1 MLLWE
6 GSDHAAMC
14 QSRVAVWS
22 GSSLLANYR
31 MCIEVHALIWIF
43 INLSLLIFFWGG
55 GMRKCYILNYLFIWF
70 IHAYIKVKSITIPL
84 FMFWIF
90 VRSVQNQRKCL
101 ISFCSHVAKNFP
113 VETISVKRYVIK
125 RVVAP
130 AQDLG
135 IDPAPVGKQVGY
147 IIIYVEESLND
158 HFPGDILN

>member
-1 MLLWE
+1 
-6 GSDHAAMC
+6 
-14 QSRVAVWS
+14 
-22 GSSLLANYR
+22 
-31 MCIEVHALIWIF
+31 
-43 INLSLLIFFWGG
+43 
-55 GMRKCYILNYLFIWF
+55 MRKCYILNYLFIWF
-70 IHAYIKVKSITIPL
+70 IHAYIKVKFITIPL

>member
-1 MLLWE
+1 MW
-6 GSDHAAMC
+6 
-14 QSRVAVWS
+14 
-22 GSSLLANYR
+22 
-31 MCIEVHALIWIF
+31 
-43 INLSLLIFFWGG
+43 
-55 GMRKCYILNYLFIWF
+55 KCYILNYLFIWF